1 MAQILVRNLDDAVLD
16 RLKLAAKHKGSS
28 LEQEVR
34 TILTRA
40 AASLNR
46 KELAAQAA
54 ALRARQAPN
63 RSRAVELIRED
74 RER

>member
-1 MAQILVRNLDDAVLD
+1 MAQILVRNLDDTVVE
-16 RLKLAAKHKGSS
+16 RLRLSAKHKGSS

-34 TILTRA
+34 TILTEA

-46 KELAAQAA
+46 KELAARAA

-63 RSRAVELIRED
+63 TSRAVDLIRED
-74 RER
+74 RDR